1 MKVRWKL
8 FNLQNNQSFKNMLY
22 NCNETQ
28 IYCVGTQT
36 YCVGLGLTVWD
47 LGTESCEVSTLL
59 WTWNVRLLHS
69 NATDSG

>member
-69 NATDSG
+69 NATDSV